1 MIVKAIEELIGNT
14 PVIYNQGIYIK
25 LEYFNASGSV
35 KDRAAKWMIEG
46 MEKDGRLKKG
56 DTIVEPTSGNTGI
69 SLAMIGASKGYKVVL
84 VMPDTMSKERRDMM
98 KALGAELVLTDGTLG
113 MNGAIE
119 EAKRLVKEMGYVMPQ
134 QFANQY
140 NVLAHEESTAKEIIK
155 DFKELDFFVA
165 GIGTGGT
172 ITGVSK
178 IIKKYYPDV
187 KIIGVEPEES
197 PIITKGYK
205 GPHKIQGI
213 GAGFI
218 PEILNLEHVDE
229 VVRVSYEDA
238 KNTTIETAKK
248 GLFLGISSGAAIK
261 VGLDLLKKH
270 GEDKKILVIAP
281 DGGLKYLSTETYN
294 KL

>member
-1 MIVKAIEELIGNT
+1 MIVKSIDELIGNT
-14 PVIYNQGIYIK
+14 PVIYHKGIYIK

-98 KALGAELVLTDGTLG
+98 RAYGAELVLTDGALG
-113 MNGAIE
+113 MSGAVE
-119 EAKRLVKEMGYVMPQ
+119 EAKRLVKEKGYVMPQ
-134 QFANQY
+134 QFENEY

-155 DFKELDFFVA
+155 DFKELDYFVA

-178 IIKKYYPDV
+178 VIKSYYENV

-218 PEILNLEHVDE
+218 PKILDLKWVDE
-229 VVRVSYEDA
+229 VVRVSYTDA
-238 KNTTIETAKK
+238 KATAQKIAK
-248 GLFLGISSGAAIK
+248 EGIFLGISSGAAIK
-261 VGLDLLKKH
+261 VAYDLLEKYP
-270 GEDKKILVIAP
+270 DKKILVIAP

-294 KL
+294 S

>member
-119 EAKRLVKEMGYVMPQ
+119 EAKRLVEEKGYVMPQ

>member
-1 MIVKAIEELIGNT
+1 MIVKNISELIGNT
-14 PVIYNQGIYIK
+14 PVVENKGIFIK

-46 MEKDGRLKKG
+46 MIKDGLLKPG
-56 DTIVEPTSGNTGI
+56 DVIVEPTSGNTGI
-69 SLAMIGASKGYKVVL
+69 SLAMIGASLGYKVFL
-84 VMPDTMSKERRDMM
+84 VMPDTMSKERRDIM
-98 KALGAELVLTDGTLG
+98 KAYGAELILTDGALG
-113 MNGAIE
+113 MNGAIA
-119 EAKRLVKEMGYVMPQ
+119 EAARLVKEEGYVMPQ
-134 QFANQY
+134 QFENNY

-178 IIKKYYPDV
+178 VIKKYYPNV

-197 PIITKGYK
+197 PIITKGEK
-205 GPHKIQGI
+205 GSHKIQGI

-218 PEILNLEHVDE
+218 PKILDLKIVDE
-229 VVRVSYEDA
+229 VVTVSSEEA
-238 KNTTIETAKK
+238 KNATVEAAKQ

-261 VGLDLLKKH
+261 VGLDLLEKH
-270 GEDKKILVIAP
+270 GDDKKILVIAP
-281 DGGLKYLSTETYN
+281 DGGLKYLSTDTYKN
-294 KL
+294 